1 MDHVPTVFFESLPPP
16 PAPAPPPPPPAVEK
30 GGLFISRGFLG
41 VLVVLFLG
49 AAIAGTGYFYMQ
61 ADGAQ
66 KNVEA
71 RDKTI
76 SEQKTTLAARDAKIV
91 EQAAA
96 IAASNTT
103 LKAQELQYG
112 QIESLMAQAAKLQKD
127 VEDLL
132 PRRPGTPGISDK
144 IKAPLWRDAAVQQL
158 TRYVADLQ
166 KEFNRIDRAPA
177 GGGKPPAATTPVR
190 PKIQTTPAPGVASP
204 T

>member
-1 MDHVPTVFFESLPPP
+1 MDHVPTVFIESP
-16 PAPAPPPPPPAVEK
+16 PPPPPPAPPQQLEER

-41 VLVVLFLG
+41 ILVVLFLG
-49 AAIAGTGYFYMQ
+49 AAIAGTGYFYVQ
-61 ADGAQ
+61 ASGAQ

-76 SEQKTTLAARDAKIV
+76 GEQKAALAARDTKIT
-91 EQAAA
+91 EQAVA
-96 IAASNTT
+96 IAARDAT

-127 VEDLL
+127 IEELL

-177 GGGKPPAATTPVR
+177 ATKPTGPTTPTK
-190 PKIQTTPAPGVASP
+190 PNIQPTSGPGGAPP